1 MAITIIVCTR
11 NRCRILRNTLASL
24 AASVLPDGVGWEVL
38 VVDNN
43 SQDETPQVVEGFCR
57 QYPGRFRYLFE
68 SRQGKSYALNT
79 GVQKARGDII
89 AFTDDDMTV
98 EPTWLWNLTR
108 PLHDDQWA
116 GTGGRILPTQTFV
129 PPRWMS
135 LTDPSIGD
143 PLGLF
148 DLGDNPGQL
157 DRAPRGG
164 NMAFRKAMFEKYGGF
179 ITDLGP
185 PPNDLG
191 GADTE
196 FGHRL
201 IAAGEG
207 LRYEPSAVAL
217 HPVTEDRLEE
227 NYFLRWWFQ
236 KGRSNIR
243 IMGYRPSPVWGV
255 PGHYVTISKRV
266 LRRLLIPAV
275 QWIGNLDP
283 RSRLK
288 KKCEV
293 YMIAGEMRELIW
305 QSGYERESDVIA
317 ACERSSYVT
326 ECATVRKKDHE
337 PNGSPAGKL
346 SESVKAVPRGV
357 HAGNGNRR
365 SITSHHAFRQAPL
378 FSIILPTRNRAS
390 MLQRAVSSVLRQSLA
405 EFELI
410 IIDDA
415 SMEPCSGLPQDPRIR
430 IIRNDALLGAAA
442 ARNRGID
449 AARGTYISFL
459 DDDDEYLSSFL
470 SSTYAVL
477 RNSPDHVGISWSGV
491 KFIDYS
497 SDVGT
502 TPKERV
508 QKYPVDRNRYAL
520 LRDFVSIG
528 IGFGVTIKAE
538 CLARVGPFNNLLKV
552 TEDTDMFFRI
562 LTHGFT
568 PLPVPGVHVVCHNH
582 NKNRL
587 SCPAMRQEHI
597 QACEWLWAQ
606 HSDFLFENPK
616 LRAQFRAYVDW
627 LKVRPTYVETGRMAS
642 EPGKTRRW
650 APAFLFGGHPNS

>member
-1 MAITIIVCTR
+1 MAITIIVCTH
-11 NRCRILRNTLASL
+11 NRCRILRNTLANL
-24 AASVLPDGVGWEVL
+24 AASVLPDGVDWEVL

-43 SQDETPQVVEGFCR
+43 SQDQTPEVVEGFCR

-79 GVQKARGDII
+79 GVRKARGDVI
-89 AFTDDDMTV
+89 AFTDDDVTV
-98 EPTWLWNLTR
+98 EPTWLWNLTA
-108 PLHDDQWA
+108 PLNDDQWA
-116 GTGGRILPTQTFV
+116 GTGGRILPAQTFV
-129 PPRWMS
+129 PPQWMS
-135 LTDPSIGD
+135 LTDRWMGD

-148 DLGDNPGQL
+148 DLGDKPGPL

-179 ITDLGP
+179 MTDLGP

-191 GADTE
+191 GTDTE
-196 FGHRL
+196 FGDRL
-201 IAAGEG
+201 IAAGER
-207 LRYEPSAVAL
+207 LQYEPSAVA
-217 HPVTEDRLEE
+217 HHSVTEDQLEK
-227 NYFLRWWFQ
+227 NYFLGWWFQ

-243 IMGYRPSPVWGV
+243 IMGYRPSPIGGV
-255 PGHYVTISKRV
+255 PGHYVTILKRV
-266 LRRLLIPAV
+266 LRRLSVPTV
-275 QWIGNLDP
+275 QWLANLDP
-283 RSRLK
+283 RLRFK
-288 KKCEV
+288 RKCQV
-293 YMIAGEMRELIW
+293 YRIAGEMRELVW
-305 QSGYERESDVIA
+305 QSGDARKSEVFTASERP
-317 ACERSSYVT
+317 YVM
-326 ECATVRKKDHE
+326 ECSTSLGKDHE
-337 PNGSPAGKL
+337 SNGARVSNL
-346 SESVKAVPRGV
+346 LDTVKAVSRGV
-357 HAGNGNRR
+357 YAGEGN
-365 SITSHHAFRQAPL
+365 TNSHVLRQAPL

-390 MLQRAVSSVLRQSLA
+390 MLQRAVSSVLRQSLS

-415 SMEPCSGLPQDPRIR
+415 SIEPFSGLPQDPRIR
-430 IIRNDALLGAAA
+430 IIRNAVHLGAAE

-477 RNSPDHVGISWSGV
+477 RNSANHVGISWSGV

-497 SDVGT
+497 REVGIA
-502 TPKERV
+502 PKERV
-508 QKYPVDRNRYAL
+508 QKYPADRNRYAL
-520 LRDFVSIG
+520 LRDLLSIG
-528 IGFGVTIKAE
+528 LGFGVTIKAE

-562 LTHGFT
+562 LTNGFM
-568 PLPVPGVHVVCHNH
+568 PIPVPGVHVVCHNH

-587 SCPAMRQEHI
+587 SCPAMREEHI
-597 QACEWLWAQ
+597 RACEWLWAQ

-627 LKVRPTYVETGRMAS
+627 LKVRPAYVEASRMAS
-642 EPGKTRRW
+642 DPGKMRRW
-650 APAFLFGGHPNS
+650 APAFLSWGHPNS